1 MMESTASLKVAR
13 RSPENMC
20 RLVTDN
26 SASICCM
33 QDQDSTGQQARTVQI
48 QCSKEN
54 KACCTLTPSPL
65 FLRFVYFVYNH
76 WSQNNTYY
84 VQYYI

>member
-33 QDQDSTGQQARTVQI
+33 QDQDSTGRGGSRKNKRGGLARKGR
-48 QCSKEN
+48 SLAGGEFF
-54 KACCTLTPSPL
+54 A
-65 FLRFVYFVYNH
+65 RFDL
-76 WSQNNTYY
+76 
-84 VQYYI
+84 